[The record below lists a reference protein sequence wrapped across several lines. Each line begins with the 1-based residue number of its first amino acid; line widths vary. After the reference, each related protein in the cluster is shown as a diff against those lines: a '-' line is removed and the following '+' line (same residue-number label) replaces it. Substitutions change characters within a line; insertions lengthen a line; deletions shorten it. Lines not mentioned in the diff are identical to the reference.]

1 MKYLLSRLCIL
12 IFMLFA
18 SNSYAQQNY
27 SVNGENYSLKTD
39 VEGSITLLWNTI
51 DGEYRYFIKKEKA
64 ITELKNTKF
73 NGKYQQE
80 YKEVLG
86 SQTADA
92 DISADKVYLN
102 LPSLNAFFSEY
113 NKLRDPNFVQE
124 KESIGLK
131 FRLGAFAG
139 FSNSV
144 YTENPNNDTQALA
157 GIDFE
162 ILDPIKLMRHAIVF
176 QFKQTFESNKYTYSA
191 SQFSL
196 NYRFK
201 FIKTSKLD
209 VFINTKLA
217 ALTFSSK
224 EELVP
229 INLEANPILF
239 ENKKTSGNSFT
250 APVSF
255 GIGADYLVGNGYLT
269 FNYNDIVGLNV
280 ERENKSFPMDFTLGY
295 KINL

>member
-1 MKYLLSRLCIL
+1 
-12 IFMLFA
+12 MLFA
-18 SNSYAQQNY
+18 SNFYAQQNH

-144 YTENPNNDTQALA
+144 YTENPNNDTQTLA

-239 ENKKTSGNSFT
+239 DNKKAHGNSFT

>member
-18 SNSYAQQNY
+18 SNFYAQQNH

-124 KESIGLK
+124 KKSIGLK

-176 QFKQTFESNKYTYSA
+176 QFFERRTCAHKFGGKSN
-191 SQFSL
+191 F
-196 NYRFK
+196 
-201 FIKTSKLD
+201 
-209 VFINTKLA
+209 V
-217 ALTFSSK
+217 
-224 EELVP
+224 
-229 INLEANPILF
+229 
-239 ENKKTSGNSFT
+239 
-250 APVSF
+250 
-255 GIGADYLVGNGYLT
+255 
-269 FNYNDIVGLNV
+269 
-280 ERENKSFPMDFTLGY
+280 
-295 KINL
+295 